1 MIASNAE
8 QGVMYTQALSK
19 GGALLAE
26 TRMLVQAWRPDEPN
40 AALAERVLREDLLG
54 RATARRVLDI
64 VRVFTLRFLT
74 PSDAPARH
82 LRHLAVNDASRQ
94 IFNDVVFYYTALQDD
109 LLRDFTLLCYW
120 PAVREG
126 RITITAQDAR
136 HLILE
141 AEQDGRI
148 RSPWST

>member
-1 MIASNAE
+1 M
-8 QGVMYTQALSK
+8 
-19 GGALLAE
+19 
-26 TRMLVQAWRPDEPN
+26 VQAWNSGEVN
-40 AALAERVLREDLLG
+40 GAFAERVLREDLLG

-82 LRHLAVNDASRQ
+82 LRSLVVNDASRQ

-109 LLRDFTLLCYW
+109 LLRDFTLLRYW

-126 RITITAQDAR
+126 RLTISNQDVR

-141 AEQDGRI
+141 QDQDVLI
-148 RSPWST
+148 RPSLSA